1 MARKPT
7 TSRWPTN
14 SRTEAKHKM
23 LEEYLAAWVPI
34 LASQSSVKDIVL
46 IDGFAG
52 PGRSSGGER
61 GSPLLLL
68 DAYARRA
75 DRSTFGVTAHFFF
88 IEKEQIRVEDLE
100 GELAKRK
107 AAFDIQIKV
116 IHGDYGDEFP
126 RVVRWV
132 QENLPGAPI
141 FAFID
146 PFGATIEP
154 ELASRLMALP
164 KCEVLMFV
172 PIGYFADFFSTRDMR
187 ETLESVFGRE
197 VFDRCDGKSA
207 SRRRTIMVEMLEE
220 NLKQSCK
227 WVRAFELVPDGGGGR
242 THFLFFGTNNRV
254 GLARMKTAMWK
265 LDPIAGQRFK
275 DSTAPQESVLFEQEP
290 DLTPLLRVLEA
301 EFGDGVFAIEEA
313 EDFTLFETP
322 FLHDS
327 HLKRKTLAPAERD
340 GRLVP
345 VDPPAD
351 RRKSTYKEGTRL
363 RFVSD

>member
-1 MARKPT
+1 MAKKPT
-7 TSRWPTN
+7 TSRWATN
-14 SRTEAKHKM
+14 PRTEAKHKI

-34 LASQSSVKDIVL
+34 LASQKSVKDIVL
-46 IDGFAG
+46 VDGFAG

-61 GSPLLLL
+61 GSPLLML

-107 AAFDIQIKV
+107 PASDIQIKV
-116 IHGDYGDEFP
+116 IHGDYGEEFP
-126 RVVRWV
+126 RAIKSV

-141 FAFID
+141 FAFVD
-146 PFGATIEP
+146 PFGAAIEP
-154 ELASRLMALP
+154 ELATRLMALP
-164 KCEVLMFV
+164 KCEALMFV
-172 PIGYFADFFSTRDMR
+172 PIGYFADLFSTEDMR
-187 ETLESVFGRE
+187 ETLESVFGQE
-197 VFDRCDGKSA
+197 IFGRCEGKSA
-207 SRRRTIMVEMLEE
+207 SDRRTVLVEMLEE
-220 NLKQSCK
+220 NLKQSCR
-227 WVRAFELVPDGGGGR
+227 WVRAFELIPAGGGGR

-265 LDPIAGQRFK
+265 LDPIAGQKFK
-275 DSTAPQESVLFEQEP
+275 DSTAPQGSVLFEDEP
-290 DLTPLLRVLEA
+290 DLTSLLRALEA
-301 EFGDGVFAIEEA
+301 KFGNRVFTIEEA

-340 GRLVP
+340 GNLVP
-345 VDPPAD
+345 VNPPTG
-351 RRKSTYKEGTRL
+351 RRKSSYKEGTRL
-363 RFVSD
+363 RFVSN